1 MAKPN
6 KTAITH
12 RVGKLPDNALIAGIM
27 VGVTIVLVISVLLS
41 RQLWG
46 DVSFNQ
52 KVTSRKSAVNKTLEQ
67 NASLLDTIKSNFEVL
82 EKDGPQPNLVLD
94 ALPTDLA
101 YDNIGSEFEQA
112 AARSGARLVLI
123 APQLVTDPNATAAET
138 SSVAGVQEV
147 QFRATATGS
156 YQALQ
161 DFLKNL
167 ELNIRPLQVNGVTVS
182 GEGSD
187 LSLDVTFITYFRPV
201 ASVEPQVEVL
211 R

>member
-112 AARSGARLVLI
+112 A
-123 APQLVTDPNATAAET
+123 
-138 SSVAGVQEV
+138 
-147 QFRATATGS
+147 
-156 YQALQ
+156 
-161 DFLKNL
+161 
-167 ELNIRPLQVNGVTVS
+167 
-182 GEGSD
+182 
-187 LSLDVTFITYFRPV
+187 
-201 ASVEPQVEVL
+201 
-211 R
+211 